1 LVYYEVTEAVFDDLA
16 KTELPVWLGPWVAER
31 TLQVLGLAGRLRYCL
46 KPWGLWHHYDVAK
59 RQVELAGPTCTV
71 LEVLHEVA
79 HAFEPRHNG
88 LHLMSLQLLAEAWA
102 EL

>member
-1 LVYYEVTEAVFDDLA
+1 
-16 KTELPVWLGPWVAER
+16 
-31 TLQVLGLAGRLRYCL
+31 
-46 KPWGLWHHYDVAK
+46 VAK